1 MRVVKE
7 SLISFASLDCPSVLG
22 GNVWGSVACDANVKQ
37 ALVATKGGLSPPR
50 SVLKHQDLSP
60 QRSPE
65 GPRKTEGR
73 RNSIATTRLII

>member
-50 SVLKHQDLSP
+50 SVLQHQGLSP
-60 QRSPE
+60 PRSV
-65 GPRKTEGR
+65 
-73 RNSIATTRLII
+73 LQH

>member
-50 SVLKHQDLSP
+50 SVL
-60 QRSPE
+60 
-65 GPRKTEGR
+65 
-73 RNSIATTRLII
+73 